1 LPAKTKQGNYWIIR
15 PLLSLNKQQICHL
28 LTQNKINY
36 ALDVTNQLPI
46 YQRNI
51 VRKKLDNLSKE
62 EKNLLEKEI
71 KEKNQELRKIKKL
84 TKIATKQ
91 LIVSPLVLKLDKGN
105 KYLPEVY
112 LRLLYF

>member
-1 LPAKTKQGNYWIIR
+1 LPAKTKQGKYWITR
-15 PLLSLNKQQICHL
+15 PLLSLNKQQICHHL
-28 LTQNKINY
+28 AQNKINY
-36 ALDVTNQLPI
+36 ALDITNQLPI

-62 EKNLLEKEI
+62 EKKLLGKEI

-91 LIVSPLVLKLDKGN
+91 LIISPLVLKLDKGN
-105 KYLPEVY
+105 EYSPEVY